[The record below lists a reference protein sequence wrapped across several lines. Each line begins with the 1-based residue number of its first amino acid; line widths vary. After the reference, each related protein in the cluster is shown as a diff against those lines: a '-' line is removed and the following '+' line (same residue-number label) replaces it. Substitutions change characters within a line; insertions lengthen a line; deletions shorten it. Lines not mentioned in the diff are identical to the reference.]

1 MENEGSWLCCHFS
14 CLGLCQFICGT
25 LPWCWD
31 RTTPWRDLM
40 GLASTALFVLSS
52 RAASPSSLS
61 LRSLLRSSLSFCC
74 RVVLLSCRFVV
85 VSFCCLRVGVT
96 ERHNQYLRTIG
107 QNLGHVRTQDRFS
120 INIATKQEQRKHNVD
135 HNDDDVDDSGPDALH
150 AAVNEERMKVY
161 DPG

>member
-1 MENEGSWLCCHFS
+1 M
-14 CLGLCQFICGT
+14 
-25 LPWCWD
+25 
-31 RTTPWRDLM
+31 
-40 GLASTALFVLSS
+40 
-52 RAASPSSLS
+52 
-61 LRSLLRSSLSFCC
+61 
-74 RVVLLSCRFVV
+74 
-85 VSFCCLRVGVT
+85 SFCCLRVGVT